1 MKTGVLKWVWCLGL
15 AVGLPSCSGVEEQ
28 EVVSP
33 DRHLVVGMTELDKGE
48 YGDVSFAVYYNGER
62 ALPLVRLGMETNRQK
77 YASNLKF
84 KSVSEAKPITDDY
97 RMLTGKR
104 SHCVNH
110 GTERVYSFENEDGN
124 ILDVTIRAYDDGVAF
139 KYGVKS
145 VAPEEFVV
153 DEHTAYDVP
162 QGVKRW
168 MQQYTLGYEGF
179 YPLSTNGRLEG
190 QPDANLW
197 GYPGLVE
204 LRDSVFML
212 MTEAN
217 IRRGH
222 GGSFLCNA
230 DSADLYRVRLFDK
243 QQPMGE
249 TWESPWRVLI
259 IGTLSDVVES
269 TLVTDVSDPS
279 TVEDT
284 SWIKPGSASWIYWA
298 YNHGTRDYQLLKEYF
313 DLAAEMKWP
322 YSLIDWEWDQMG
334 NGGNLED
341 AVKYAHERGVK
352 PLLWYNS
359 STNWLGPTP
368 LYRLNKPEDRAKEF
382 EWLNK
387 LGVFGIKVDFFLGDS
402 ISSMDYY
409 IDLLEDAAK
418 YNLMVN
424 FHGATIPRGWQRTYP
439 NLMSVEAVYGAE
451 WYNNNGVLTHRAAAH
466 NATLPFTRNVV
477 GPMDYTPGAMISMQ
491 PNVYRSERP
500 NAASIGTRAYQ
511 LALFVVFESGLQML
525 ADNPTLYYRNE
536 DCTRF
541 ITQVPV
547 TWDETVALEAK
558 AGEYVIVA
566 KRKGDKWFIG
576 GMTNNGEKEREFTIK
591 LDFLNKDRSYQ
602 MTSFEDG
609 INAGR
614 QAMDYRCKSSQV
626 KAGEQLTIKM
636 VRNGGFAA
644 VIE

>member
-33 DRHLVVGMTELDKGE
+33 DSHLVVGMTELDKGE
-48 YGDVSFAVYYNGER
+48 YGDVSFEVYYNGER
-62 ALPLVRLGMETNRQK
+62 ALPLVNLGVETNRQK
-77 YASNLKF
+77 YAGNLKF
-84 KSVSEAKPITDDY
+84 KSVSEAKPISDDY

-368 LYRLNKPEDRAKEF
+368 LYRLNKPEDRAKEY

-387 LGVFGIKVDFFLGDS
+387 LGISGIKVDFFAGDS

-418 YNLMVN
+418 YKLMVN
-424 FHGATIPRGWQRTYP
+424 LHGATIPRGWQRTYP
-439 NLMSVEAVYGAE
+439 HLMSVEAVYGAE
-451 WYNNNGVLTHRAAAH
+451 WYNNNGVLTNQAAAH

-558 AGEYVIVA
+558 AGEYVVVA

-602 MTSFEDG
+602 MISFEDG

-614 QAMDYRCKSSQV
+614 QAMDYRCKSAQV

>member
-33 DRHLVVGMTELDKGE
+33 DSHLVVGMTELDKGE
-48 YGDVSFAVYYNGER
+48 YGDVSFEVYYNGER
-62 ALPLVRLGMETNRQK
+62 ALPLVNLGVETNRQK
-77 YASNLKF
+77 YAGNLKF
-84 KSVSEAKPITDDY
+84 KSVSEAKPISDDY

-368 LYRLNKPEDRAKEF
+368 LYRLNKPEDRAKEY

-387 LGVFGIKVDFFLGDS
+387 LGISGIKVDFFAGDS

-418 YNLMVN
+418 YKLMVN
-424 FHGATIPRGWQRTYP
+424 LHGATIPRGWQRTYP
-439 NLMSVEAVYGAE
+439 HLMSVEAVYGAE
-451 WYNNNGVLTHRAAAH
+451 WYNNNGVLTNQAAAH